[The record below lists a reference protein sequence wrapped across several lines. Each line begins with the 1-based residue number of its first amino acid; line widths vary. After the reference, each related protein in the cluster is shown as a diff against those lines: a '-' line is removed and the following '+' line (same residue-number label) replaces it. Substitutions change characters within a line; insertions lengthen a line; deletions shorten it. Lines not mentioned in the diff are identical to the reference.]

1 MGKSGFMMEITT
13 KGIDEFV
20 VKVLS
25 EVGRSLVIDTTKNK
39 LVDTKKD
46 RNDLVTNFDKSTEQF
61 VVSMIKEAYPEATIV
76 SEEGFGD
83 DVQSMDGLV
92 FFVDP
97 IDGTMNFVKRGVD
110 FASMIGVYLDG
121 KPFIGGIIDVM
132 RNKIFHGGPNY
143 GIFCDNEKIN
153 LPENKAL
160 IDGLI
165 DISAPMALNNYL
177 NTQEVVKN
185 SSGLRVYGSAGI
197 IFEHLLLGKEV
208 MYMSYLAPW
217 DLAAGRVLCEGAGL
231 RVTSVDDT
239 PVNMLKS
246 QVVIAGTQNVVSEV
260 LKTVKNC
267 D

>member
-13 KGIDEFV
+13 EEIDKFV
-20 VKVLS
+20 VKILS
-25 EVGRSLVIDTTKNK
+25 EVGRSLITDTTKNK
-39 LVDTKKD
+39 LVDTKKN
-46 RNDLVTNFDKSTEQF
+46 RNDLVTNFDKSTEKF

-76 SEEGFGD
+76 SEEGYGD
-83 DVQSMDGLV
+83 VVEKMDGLV

-97 IDGTMNFVKRGVD
+97 IDGTMNFVKRGDD

-121 KPFIGGIIDVM
+121 EPYIGGIINVM
-132 RNKIFHGGPNY
+132 QNKIFHGGPNY
-143 GIFCDNEKIN
+143 GVYCDDQKIN
-153 LPENKAL
+153 NPENKVL
-160 IDGLI
+160 RDGLV

-177 NTQEVVKN
+177 NTQEVVRN

-197 IFEHLLLGKEV
+197 IFGHLLLGKEV

-231 RVTSVDDT
+231 RVSSVDDT

-260 LKTVKNC
+260 LKTVKDC

>member
-1 MGKSGFMMEITT
+1 MEITA
-13 KGIDEFV
+13 KAIDAFV
-20 VKVLS
+20 VNVLE
-25 EVGRSLVIDTTKNK
+25 EVGRSLVIDTTKDK
-39 LVDTKKD
+39 LVDTKRD
-46 RNDLVTNFDKSTEQF
+46 RNDLVTNFDKSTEKF
-61 VVSMIKEAYPEATIV
+61 IVSMIKEAYPESTIV

-83 DVQSMDGLV
+83 DVKNMDGLV

-97 IDGTMNFVKRGVD
+97 IDGTMNFVKRGDD

-132 RNKIFHGGPNY
+132 QNKVFHGGPNF
-143 GIFCDNEKIN
+143 GIYCDDKKILN
-153 LPENKAL
+153 PENKSL
-160 IDGLI
+160 RDGLI
-165 DISAPMALNNYL
+165 DISARMVLSDFL
-177 NTQEVVKN
+177 NTKEVVKN

-231 RVTSVDDT
+231 EVSSVDDD

-246 QVVIAGTQNVVSEV
+246 QVVIAGTQKVVSEV